1 MENFGEDEIN
11 VIRTIFDSFD
21 VEREGRIQINQI
33 SSLLHKLG
41 KKDDDMVQLLDGC
54 AKIADASGGLV
65 TFEEIV
71 DIFRAH
77 EKSKIVYIEGTD
89 PKVLE
94 FLRILEEYR
103 VQCEE
108 QGNYLEASRAH
119 KQLGILRKQ
128 EERRQQK
135 VIQARHISERQD

>member
-21 VEREGRIQINQI
+21 VEREGRIHINQI

-65 TFEEIV
+65 TFEEII

-77 EKSKIVYIEGTD
+77 EKSKI
-89 PKVLE
+89 
-94 FLRILEEYR
+94 
-103 VQCEE
+103 
-108 QGNYLEASRAH
+108 
-119 KQLGILRKQ
+119 
-128 EERRQQK
+128 
-135 VIQARHISERQD
+135 